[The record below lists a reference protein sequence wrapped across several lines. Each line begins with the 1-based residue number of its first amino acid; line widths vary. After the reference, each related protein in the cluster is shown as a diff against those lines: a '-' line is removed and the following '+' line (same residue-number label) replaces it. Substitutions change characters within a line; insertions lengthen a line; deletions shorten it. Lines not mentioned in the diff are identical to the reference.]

1 MQGDYEEDADTEAA
15 DEDTFDYEEA
25 YEETSDM
32 AYQAS
37 LKAIE
42 DAGIEASEIDMII
55 VATSTGDFPFPTVAN
70 ILQEKLGVGKVAS
83 MDQLAACS
91 GFMYAMINAKQF
103 VQSGDY
109 KK

>member
-1 MQGDYEEDADTEAA
+1 
-15 DEDTFDYEEA
+15 
-25 YEETSDM
+25 
-32 AYQAS
+32 
-37 LKAIE
+37 
-42 DAGIEASEIDMII
+42 MII

-103 VQSGDY
+103 VIW
-109 KK
+109 